1 MIDSIERRRG
11 ELNQLIRD
19 QQQNAVSQTE
29 ALLRQLEQ
37 TLDQL
42 ERRHAEL
49 EELSNT
55 EDSITFIQ
63 VTHTSQLHCN

>member
-19 QQQNAVSQTE
+19 QQQKAVSQTE